1 MKSVNRLY
9 RYFSLEERLLWS
21 CSMLLILL
29 SFFLFDRG
37 SLLSLAASLVGAT
50 SLIFCAKGN
59 PVGQVLMIL
68 FSILYSIISF
78 SFSYYGELIT
88 YLGMTLPM
96 AVVAFVSWLR
106 HPYQGNK
113 AEVTVNH
120 LKGKEFVLLLGLT
133 VVVTAIFWGI
143 LAYFDTANLIVST
156 FSVATSFFAV
166 CLTFRRSPYFALAY
180 ALNDVVLIV
189 LWVMA
194 SLKEPSYL
202 SVVVCFVTFLV
213 NDLYCFL
220 NWRRMA
226 RRQGME

>member
-1 MKSVNRLY
+1 
-9 RYFSLEERLLWS
+9 
-21 CSMLLILL
+21 MLLILL

-120 LKGKEFVLLLGLT
+120 LKGKEIVLLFGLT
-133 VVVTAIFWGI
+133 VVVTAIFLGI

>member
-226 RRQGME
+226 RRQEME

>member
-120 LKGKEFVLLLGLT
+120 LKGKEIVLLFGLT
-133 VVVTAIFWGI
+133 VVVTAIFLGI

-156 FSVATSFFAV
+156 FSVMIRTRASFF
-166 CLTFRRSPYFALAY
+166 
-180 ALNDVVLIV
+180 
-189 LWVMA
+189 
-194 SLKEPSYL
+194 
-202 SVVVCFVTFLV
+202 
-213 NDLYCFL
+213 
-220 NWRRMA
+220 
-226 RRQGME
+226 

>member
-1 MKSVNRLY
+1 MKSVKRLY
-9 RYFSLEERLLWS
+9 RYFSLGERLLWS
-21 CSMLLILL
+21 CSILLILL
-29 SFFLFDRG
+29 SFFLFEGG
-37 SLLSLAASLVGAT
+37 SILSLCASLVGAT

-68 FSILYSIISF
+68 FSILYSVISF
-78 SFSYYGELIT
+78 AFAYYGELFT

-96 AVVAFVSWLR
+96 AIVALVSWLR

-120 LKGKEFVLLLGLT
+120 LKGKEIFLLLGLT
-133 VVVTAIFWGI
+133 VVVTGIFFGI
-143 LAYFDTANLIVST
+143 LAYFDTANLLVST
-156 FSVATSFFAV
+156 VSVATSFFAV

-194 SLKEPSYL
+194 SLKDPSSL

-213 NDLYCFL
+213 NDLYCCL

-226 RRQGME
+226 RRQGLG

>member
-1 MKSVNRLY
+1 
-9 RYFSLEERLLWS
+9 
-21 CSMLLILL
+21 MLLILL

-120 LKGKEFVLLLGLT
+120 PKGKEIVLLLGLT

>member
-120 LKGKEFVLLLGLT
+120 PKGKEIVLLLGLT